1 MIEIRKIES
10 LKSEDAKRA
19 FAIRQTVFVEEQEV
33 DPELEW
39 DEFESGSNHYLVLK
53 ENQPAGTARW
63 RETDIG
69 VKLERFAVLPEFRNQ
84 GIGEKILGRILE
96 DVIPLRR
103 KIYLHA
109 QLRALSLYEQ
119 AGFVKQGETFFEA
132 NIEHYYME
140 YMEHR

>member
-33 DPELEW
+33 DPELEY
-39 DEFESGSNHYLVLK
+39 DEFESGSHHYLVLK
-53 ENQPAGTARW
+53 ENQPVGTARW
-63 RETDIG
+63 RETSKG
-69 VKLERFAVLPEFRNQ
+69 VKLERFAVLPEFRDQ
-84 GIGEKILGRILE
+84 GIGEKLLARILE
-96 DVIPLRR
+96 DVKPLGR

-109 QLRALSLYEQ
+109 QLRALLLYER
-119 AGFVKQGETFFEA
+119 AGFVKQGEIFFEA

-140 YMEHR
+140 YIEH